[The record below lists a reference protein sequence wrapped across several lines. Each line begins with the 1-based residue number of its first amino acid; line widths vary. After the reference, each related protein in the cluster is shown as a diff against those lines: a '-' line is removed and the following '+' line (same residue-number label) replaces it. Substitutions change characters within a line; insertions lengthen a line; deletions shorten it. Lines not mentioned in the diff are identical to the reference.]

1 MPLQG
6 TGHRRWTLIA
16 ALLAGTTG
24 CKAKGAAT
32 DMSADAAD
40 AAGAADAATI
50 AASLPETVVIYLEA
64 GAEPSRP
71 APAST
76 KSGKIELI
84 SGLPAPCE
92 DTTKRLGLVTFT
104 QVDDDVIITSSKT
117 KARARCKVKDA
128 QTLVCDWVG
137 MDGKPSVFQK
147 PVTYG
152 PKKPVVGAF
161 DKTRS
166 FRCAPQP

>member
-1 MPLQG
+1 VPLQG

-16 ALLAGTTG
+16 ALLAGTTA
-24 CKAKGAAT
+24 CKAKGAA
-32 DMSADAAD
+32 ADASVNADD
-40 AAGAADAATI
+40 AAAFTTN
-50 AASLPETVVIYLEA
+50 LPETVVIYLDA
-64 GAEPSRP
+64 GAEPGRP

-76 KSGKIELI
+76 KSGKVELI

-104 QVDDDVIITSSKT
+104 QVDDDVVITSSKT
-117 KARARCKVKDA
+117 KARARCKVKDS
-128 QTLVCDWVG
+128 QTLICDWLG
-137 MDGKPSVFQK
+137 MDGKPSVFHK

-152 PKKPVVGAF
+152 PKKPIVGAF
-161 DKTRS
+161 DKTHS